1 MSTIKFQI
9 QDTLTVLC
17 KNVEKGH
24 KVLLNVRKYD
34 ELISQLREAYQGDLK
49 EVREDKSMNELK
61 STQRLRQI
69 MDSTTSWEKGK
80 RHTKNFLTILL
91 SKNRSARQIG

>member
-49 EVREDKSMNELK
+49 EVREDKSMIGLSLNLSNYK
-61 STQRLRQI
+61 AKCFYCKCQQSTLI
-69 MDSTTSWEKGK
+69 SVV
-80 RHTKNFLTILL
+80 
-91 SKNRSARQIG
+91 